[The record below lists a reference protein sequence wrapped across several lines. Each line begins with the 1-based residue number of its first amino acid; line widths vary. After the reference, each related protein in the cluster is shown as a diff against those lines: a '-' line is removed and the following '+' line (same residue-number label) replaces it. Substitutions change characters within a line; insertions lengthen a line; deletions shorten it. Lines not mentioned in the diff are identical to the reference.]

1 MTSIMN
7 LQKILEVIIITLL
20 FALYGFVHSV
30 LASEKVKVFF
40 KNTFGKLIAFY
51 RLGYNVFALVGLYLI
66 WDLAPHPPLQIYKL
80 PPPFDYLVLIPQ
92 LISLIGIIW
101 CFKYICFKEF
111 IGLNQIDRFLKDE
124 YTEKDL
130 DENYT
135 LRIEGP
141 YKYSRHPIYF
151 FSIIFL
157 LFRAEMDLFYLTMFI
172 SFTAYFY
179 IGSHFEEKK
188 MISLFGDDYRNYQQK
203 VPRFFPIKFY

>member
-1 MTSIMN
+1 MN
-7 LQKILEVIIITLL
+7 YFFDVAALVLF
-20 FALYGFVHSV
+20 FALYGFIHSI
-30 LASEKVKVFF
+30 LASNRVKMFF
-40 KNTFGKLIAFY
+40 RKTFGKLIAFY
-51 RLGYNVFALVGLYLI
+51 RLLFNVFALVGLYLI
-66 WDLAPHPPLQIYKL
+66 WDLAPHPSVQIYKL

-111 IGLNQIDRFLKDE
+111 VGLNQIERFLKNE
-124 YTEKDL
+124 YSEKEL

-135 LRIEGP
+135 LRVEGP

-172 SFTAYFY
+172 SFTTYFY

-203 VPRFFPIKFY
+203 VPRFFPIKF

>member
-30 LASEKVKVFF
+30 LASNRVKIFF
-40 KNTFGKLIAFY
+40 RKTFGKVIAFY
-51 RLGYNVFALVGLYLI
+51 RLLFNVFALVGLYLI

-92 LISLIGIIW
+92 LISLIGMMW

-111 IGLNQIDRFLKDE
+111 IGLNQIDRYLKNE
-124 YTEKDL
+124 YSENDL

-135 LRIEGP
+135 LRIAGP

-151 FSIIFL
+151 CSIIFL
-157 LFRAEMDLFYLTMFI
+157 IFRAEMDLFYLTMFI
-172 SFTAYFY
+172 TFTLYFY
-179 IGSHFEEKK
+179 IGSHYEEKK
-188 MISLFGDDYRNYQQK
+188 MLSLFGDDYRNYQQK
-203 VPRFFPIKFY
+203 VPRIFPVKLF

>member
-1 MTSIMN
+1 MYYFFDAAT
-7 LQKILEVIIITLL
+7 LVLL
-20 FALYGFVHSV
+20 FALYGIIHSI
-30 LASEKVKVFF
+30 LASIRVKKFF
-40 KNTFGKLIAFY
+40 RKTFGKLVAFY
-51 RLGYNVFALVGLYLI
+51 RLLFNVFALAGLYFI

-92 LISLIGIIW
+92 LISLIGMIW

-111 IGLNQIDRFLKDE
+111 IGLNQIDRYLKNE
-124 YTEKDL
+124 YSENDL

-179 IGSHFEEKK
+179 IGSHYEEKK
-188 MISLFGDDYRNYQQK
+188 MVSLFGDDYRIYQQK
-203 VPRFFPIKFY
+203 VPRIFPVRFF

>member
-1 MTSIMN
+1 MTSIMS

-30 LASEKVKVFF
+30 FASNRVKIFF
-40 KNTFGKLIAFY
+40 RKTFGKLIAFY
-51 RLGYNVFALVGLYLI
+51 RLLFNVFALVGLYLI

-92 LISLIGIIW
+92 LISLIGMMW
-101 CFKYICFKEF
+101 CFKYVCFKEF
-111 IGLNQIDRFLKDE
+111 IGLNQIDRYLKNE
-124 YTEKDL
+124 YSENDL

-135 LRIEGP
+135 LRIAGP

-151 FSIIFL
+151 CSIIFL

-172 SFTAYFY
+172 TFTLYFY
-179 IGSHFEEKK
+179 IGSHYEEKK
-188 MISLFGDDYRNYQQK
+188 MLSLFGDDYRNYQQK
-203 VPRFFPIKFY
+203 VPRIFPVKLF

>member
-1 MTSIMN
+1 MN
-7 LQKILEVIIITLL
+7 YFFDVAALVL
-20 FALYGFVHSV
+20 FLALYGFIHSI
-30 LASEKVKVFF
+30 LASNRVKMFF
-40 KNTFGKLIAFY
+40 RKTFGKLIAFY
-51 RLGYNVFALVGLYLI
+51 RLLFNVFALVGLYLI
-66 WDLAPHPPLQIYKL
+66 WDLAPHPSVQIYKL

-111 IGLNQIDRFLKDE
+111 IGLNQIERFLKNK
-124 YTEKDL
+124 YSEKEL

-135 LRIEGP
+135 LRVEGP

-188 MISLFGDDYRNYQQK
+188 MISLFGDDYRNYQRK
-203 VPRFFPIKFY
+203 VPRFFPIKF